1 MRRRLVALALL
12 QLVLAGCAAPLREPS
27 VEARAPP
34 GFPEQAY
41 REAAAEGQAV
51 YRIERTASLVVIEV
65 RRGGPLARLG
75 HDHVVA
81 SHDVGGYALPGAKRA
96 DVYVPLTTLSVDEP
110 GLRAEAHF
118 DTQPSADDIAATRRN
133 MRERVLDVGRY
144 PFARIA
150 VRNADAHFV
159 DADVTLHGATREYH
173 VPVQTSIDASTLD
186 VAGEISLRQTDFG
199 IVPLS
204 VLGGAV
210 QVEDRLAVRF
220 TLRARRVQ

>member
-1 MRRRLVALALL
+1 MRRRLLALALL
-12 QLVLAGCAAPLREPS
+12 QLMLAGCAAPLREAG
-27 VEARAPP
+27 VEARAPQN
-34 GFPEQAY
+34 FPEQVY
-41 REAAAEGQAV
+41 REAAAAGQAV
-51 YRIERTASLVVIEV
+51 YRIERTASLLVIEV

-81 SHDVGGYALPGAKRA
+81 SHDVAGYALPGAARA
-96 DVYVPLTTLSVDEP
+96 DVYVPLATLSVDEP
-110 GLRAEAHF
+110 ALRAQAHF

-133 MRERVLDVGRY
+133 MRERVLEVERY

-150 VRNADAHFV
+150 VRHADAHFV
-159 DADVTLHGATREYH
+159 DAEITLHGATREYH
-173 VPVQTSIDASTLD
+173 VPVQTSIDANTLG

-199 IVPLS
+199 IAPLS

-210 QVEDRLAVRF
+210 KVEDRLAVRF